1 MKIKL
6 LACLFVFST
15 LPSLAMAEDSVAF
28 ANCMDK
34 SGGVTSA
41 MIDCIDAELKHQD
54 AQLNKAYKRLQAA
67 ISSERKK
74 QLLAA
79 QRAWIKFRDAN
90 CGFYF
95 DPNGGSIARVNAAD
109 CMRTM
114 TEKRAAELVKLYES
128 ENP

>member
-54 AQLNKAYKRLQAA
+54 AQLNKAYKRLQSA